1 MKRLNRY
8 IPHVALIPH
17 NNPTLLH
24 DIHLSTLF
32 GFLLSSY
39 LLWRGKLLV
48 KISTSEDFTI
58 QTLGKMLLNISSTE
72 ERNSEKHRSNKTIP
86 ANPDLLFAIF

>member
-1 MKRLNRY
+1 MKCLNRN

-17 NNPTLLH
+17 NNPTPLH
-24 DIHLSTLF
+24 DIHFSTLF
-32 GFLLSSY
+32 GFLLLSY

-58 QTLGKMLLNISSTE
+58 QTLGKMLLNISSTVE
-72 ERNSEKHRSNKTIP
+72 NR
-86 ANPDLLFAIF
+86 